1 MPSLFYF
8 IVLVA
13 LFFSTIQLSVSFL
26 GGWREIARQFP
37 ARRQTASRSFSLQ
50 NGCVGEFSYKAC
62 LSVHTSVEG
71 ISVGILFP
79 FRLGHPPFFIPWSA
93 IHNVV
98 TLDLDII
105 VFSAAD
111 EVTRRDQTDYI
122 PPRTSTSSPRWLRSP
137 VKAAKPPRP
146 SVSFLQW
153 RGSTS
158 IF

>member
-98 TLDLDII
+98 TLESFWSRSVRFDIGNPKI
-105 VFSAAD
+105 GSMSLPRKVFECYES
-111 EVTRRDQTDYI
+111 RI
-122 PPRTSTSSPRWLRSP
+122 GPRS
-137 VKAAKPPRP
+137 
-146 SVSFLQW
+146 
-153 RGSTS
+153 
-158 IF
+158 